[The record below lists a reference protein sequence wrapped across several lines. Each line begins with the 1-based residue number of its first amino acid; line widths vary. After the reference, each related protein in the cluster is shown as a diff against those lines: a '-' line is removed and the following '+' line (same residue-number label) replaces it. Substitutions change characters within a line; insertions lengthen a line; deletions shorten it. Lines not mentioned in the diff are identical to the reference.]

1 MGKKYNMLLLI
12 LTILILSI
20 SITCAIVYSGKSD
33 VILGLSILVA
43 GIAATMLLF
52 EMIFLAFKP
61 YEYIRF
67 ETKYNTLKE
76 IETSDKDVRDATFTK
91 ELIDINYEIN
101 ETRKMKDNE
110 WIGVFY
116 IDKIAEFELLKK

>member
-1 MGKKYNMLLLI
+1 MLLLI